1 MNIDFLSNI
10 DFITKFSHFGGN
22 MQRFFRMSFLAALLC
37 IFLGVEGYAQLPTA
51 YVSGSI
57 APGEVRVFQRDS
69 IYVINKKL
77 VVGGTLIIEPGT
89 TVKFLD
95 NSCLIDST
103 GGRIIADGFARITYD
118 QTAVPDPVTTYPA
131 DQGGFGYA
139 DMRYFL
145 YDDGMTRTLSY
156 NTRRDPTVHPSKYNH
171 IFNVVLDTVARK
183 IVNLDPNNL
192 PTDPRYVIIPFE
204 YAIAFQAARLYLNP
218 GNDPNLKTSP
228 WKRFGGAAVPF
239 TQSRIRFIGQPVNN
253 FSREWGHIV
262 VLPGARAAF
271 FRNVVFENFKKDT
284 TVDRHP
290 YYAQSDLPGLNTF
303 EYNALMNRIKSLA
316 NGAGGALT
324 TFSSRTWLI
333 NVTFKDNIAR
343 VRGGALQIL
352 QAPEGYPVYN
362 TPTAYYPDAKNPQL
376 TDRNGNISEIN
387 KSYKIP
393 LIDNIDDPTAE
404 PLLDLERMAWD
415 DARIAVYL
423 GRVRNVKFDRNKV
436 ILAKVGQ
443 KVLNTVP
450 PVTVVTEL
458 TDVAADY
465 PFAYGN
471 KAFGGALY
479 IAGNEANE
487 NRRMEIALGLNDRLL
502 INGNVVE
509 LDPGYND
516 ALEVTNNEAS
526 NYQGH
531 MSSFGARGGAIYVGA
546 NTSVI
551 FSGKF
556 ENNQTKAP
564 FLVSANNAESGNG
577 FFSMG
582 GAIFAENTLNRIQIR
597 GGQRDALKVRS
608 DVDAALTIANQTYF
622 VNNQAGAGGA
632 IYVDGNVYNLVSP
645 VIGGHDNTWNTRD
658 YGFDIKFVNNIASSF
673 GGAVYSKRNTIITG
687 AGGVNG
693 SLQFYGGKYPVI
705 FQNNKAGYY
714 GGALAF
720 NIPNNVGMD
729 PFKRLIQVVRAN
741 FDGNIV
747 GENVADVN
755 KPDIRGGGAIYSL
768 NGDLNL
774 VKGSL
779 FINNKVYNGNGGA
792 IALANPITTIHKIFV
807 TDLDV
812 VHYDMYDAKD
822 GFAIGYTSVNEP
834 FTYSNAPIV
843 ADVRMLTRFLDN
855 TIILDNGIIDS
866 QMGSGTT
873 QIGKGTPLPSDH
885 INAIYWLDNKEGYA
899 VGNNGMI
906 VKFSNGGAKWD
917 FMPSNTNVDLTDIYF
932 TSDDIGYAV
941 GAYTTIL
948 KTTNKGQTWTKLTV
962 PSITNDPKINDILF
976 VGTQVGYAVADEGY
990 ILKTTDAGGNW
1001 TVKRPATRNLQSVAW
1016 VGVNKGYAVGDRGLI
1031 LYTTNGGDN
1040 WDVQIMPGLTS
1051 DLNYIMF
1058 KSATVGFATGKAG
1071 VMIKTVDG
1079 GNTWDFVN
1087 SGTDQELKSI
1097 FFYGQNIG
1105 YAVGA
1110 SGTIVKTTDGG
1121 NNWTAL
1127 TSGTTNT
1134 LNSVYFVNNNEGFV
1148 SGNVGLLLATKDA
1161 GATWSQVTPADMALI
1176 DVKRWHKET
1185 NLPENGVG
1193 LGGAIYLLD
1202 KATLDRTNR
1211 IDAVLFNRV
1220 RIQNNVAFTG
1230 SAIYSDNYDLKLIF
1244 NRSLVTGNK
1253 TDERNTIGM
1262 SQNYISGPVI
1272 KDASNTTIGN
1282 FASSDL
1288 APATIYGEV
1297 QGPLPSYIFSEAA
1310 NSFYGNTAR
1319 FMIRLPDAPNTKGVL
1334 AGTTGIGAG
1343 GTDTLR
1349 GNYWGHTEANVLL
1362 NIENNHNSPEL
1373 ARMETFFVNIA
1384 PADQYNVVNADA
1396 NYLPFLFQT
1405 SSDPRT
1411 QGPFESIDKYNYTPI
1426 VLKNGQDENTVGDN
1440 SIAEKYL
1447 MSGHIYDIYDKGTD
1461 IKTADY
1467 TKRRM
1472 SPIEDF
1478 AVGIAPK
1485 VKRYSVANAPSNG
1498 KYIKRYLRDPFA
1510 VEARDDQGNL
1520 KYPFLSQVQGEWKPD
1535 ETGRYYHPIGYPLF
1549 LETMI
1554 DYNTGEVEKNNHDT
1568 RMLNES
1574 VFFVINETTGDY
1586 IRVNFKQVG
1595 EDANYREIF
1604 RARVEL
1610 VPDSSNRNP
1619 NSSIRRSAEG
1629 LLNLG
1634 SNGLFPFAP
1643 YSNPVLLEKLYR
1655 DAYNEDAAALQGRKY
1670 HADSNAL
1677 AKVFNLFSN
1686 RPSMPNNNRTFVGTT
1701 PVSNTTYFAG
1711 ERYRALPVDTG
1722 DVVRIISRTVLWREG
1737 VLAAYND
1744 GIVFKV
1750 TRSTMPPVFT
1760 GDLARLAQDTVIK
1773 IVDSEFN
1780 PGQKDTLII
1789 TDFINKIFVTE
1800 DRTYPAA
1807 NGTYTGRGYDRGRD
1821 SILTVTAIDSNMFY
1835 DPRSLLHPN
1844 QYSNLLYNW
1853 LVDDNSGLKR
1863 WLLVDTL
1870 AATYQ
1875 KDNASGYFMFKGQPL
1890 NPYVVPGGEDL
1901 YLEVRSFPPHYR
1913 SVDVLKALNTPQD
1926 IIDQFVNIF
1935 PKYISNPIYDVTN
1948 ARYLQ
1953 QDTIDFAS
1961 NYLTRQAVKVFVVDS
1976 APRFLEP
1983 GTTLGAAMV
1992 KVNKNSS
1999 DFVMKDYL
2007 PTVYTCGKTATGK
2020 LKANL
2025 TDRLRF
2031 KVDFNTDDELED
2043 SWALDWD
2050 YRYGRT
2056 SYGFMNVAMRG
2067 GDAPDT
2073 VVFGMK
2079 QLRPIWM
2086 SNQYMVKYD
2095 NPTVADPYGF
2105 DFLSKGQ
2112 LHYSIDRTTALGLL
2126 RRNDQNPTS
2135 LINDTVFAIVANDG
2149 HGGVTEKLLDV
2160 YINYAPEILTD
2171 ALPNAQEGVDYNLSM
2186 MDSTRIVKVFDA
2198 NTGERLIFALAYDT
2212 YPTDSIAI
2220 DPCFPEAGKVYVE
2233 RKTPK
2238 WLKINAES
2246 GLLYG
2251 TPGMQDAPKD
2261 EKVTVIVTDEN
2272 GLSAVKTLN
2281 LKVLPMN
2288 HTPELSGVPAVECID
2303 QGEPWEAFITLKDL
2317 DLARTNSDEVI
2328 TLTLVKPSDPTKLNI
2343 TPSSIRG
2350 PLSKADTTIRIW
2362 TNNFNLNRDP
2372 DGKVTIRIEARD
2384 RAGKVAVLEFR
2395 LQLSLPTD
2403 FLVPVTVAN
2412 AMGANQTLVFGTA
2425 PNGATTGDGTDG
2437 DNVGTIDYDLCEFEI
2452 PPYPPNDVF
2461 DARWSIPSR
2470 NGLHRNIYPRAL
2482 TGQSGERVY
2491 RGRFQAGGERTTG
2504 SGSLLYPV
2512 TITWP
2517 KSAVP
2522 AKNDPVNPTGA
2533 SWYIR
2538 DAYSNGNL
2546 FSVDMKT
2553 GAVRNSQNVIVESS
2567 VSGNPDLARITIL
2580 SDAIDA
2586 FIIIYD
2592 MATSVDGQNDITE
2605 SRINS
2610 VSPNPVRAATNI
2622 NFNIANATNVTME
2635 VFDNLGNKVATII
2648 NAPYNAGSYNVEWN
2662 AVDVKGS
2669 LLPSGTYN
2677 VRLVAGESVS
2687 VFPVVVVR

>member
-1 MNIDFLSNI
+1 MSIDFFNNIDLL
-10 DFITKFSHFGGN
+10 TKFSHFGGN
-22 MQRFFRMSFLAALLC
+22 MQRFFRMSFLAVLLC
-37 IFLGVEGYAQLPTA
+37 IFFGQEGYAQLPTA

-69 IYVINKKL
+69 IYIINKKL

-95 NSCLIDST
+95 NGCLIDST

-118 QTAVPDPVTTYPA
+118 QTAVPDPVSTYPA
-131 DQGGFGYA
+131 TAGGFGYA
-139 DMRYFL
+139 DMRYFF
-145 YDDGMTRTLSY
+145 YNDGNKSTLSV

-171 IFNVVLDTVARK
+171 IFNVVIDTVARK

-192 PTDPRYVIIPFE
+192 PTDPRYVIVPFE
-204 YAIAFQAARLYLNP
+204 YAIAFQAARLYMNP
-218 GNDPNLKTSP
+218 ESDPNLKTSA
-228 WKRFGGAAVPF
+228 WKRHLGGAVPY
-239 TQSRIRFIGQPVNN
+239 TQQRIRFIGQPVNN

-271 FRNVVFENFKKDT
+271 FRNVVFEGFKKDT
-284 TVDRHP
+284 TVDRLP
-290 YYAQSDLPGLNTF
+290 YYAQNDLPGLNTF
-303 EYNALMNRIKSLA
+303 EYNSLMNKLRNLA
-316 NGAGGALT
+316 NGAGGAIT
-324 TFSSRTWLI
+324 TFSSRTWLL
-333 NVTFKDNIAR
+333 NVTFTDNIAR
-343 VRGGALQIL
+343 LRGGALQIL

-362 TPTAYYPDAKNPQL
+362 APTSYYPDGKNPQV
-376 TDRNGNISEIN
+376 TNRDGSISEIN
-387 KSYKIP
+387 SAYKIP
-393 LIDNIDDPTAE
+393 LIDNIDDAGAE
-404 PLLDLERMAWD
+404 PLLDRERMAWD

-423 GRVRNVKFDRNKV
+423 GRIRNVKFDRNKV

-450 PVTVVTEL
+450 PVVLVTEL
-458 TDVAADY
+458 TDVPADY
-465 PFAYGN
+465 PYSYGN

-479 IAGNEANE
+479 IAGNEADE
-487 NRRMEIALGLNDRLL
+487 NRRIEIALGLNDKLV
-502 INGNVVE
+502 IGGTEVE
-509 LDPGYND
+509 LDPICKD
-516 ALEVTNNEAS
+516 ALEVTNNEAH
-526 NYQGH
+526 NYQDH

-582 GAIFAENTLNRIQIR
+582 GAIFAENSLNRIQIR
-597 GGQRDALKVRS
+597 GGQRDELKVRS
-608 DVDAALTIANQTYF
+608 NVDVASTISNPTHF
-622 VNNQAGAGGA
+622 INNQAGAGGA

-645 VIGGHDNTWNTRD
+645 VIGGSDFTWNTRD
-658 YGFDIKFVNNIASSF
+658 YGFDVKFINNYASSF
-673 GGAVYSKRNTIITG
+673 GGAIYSKRNTIVTG
-687 AGGVNG
+687 AGGVQG
-693 SLQFYGGKYPVI
+693 GLQFYGGNYPI
-705 FQNNKAGYY
+705 LFQNNKAGYY
-714 GGALAF
+714 GGAIAL

-729 PFKRLIQVVRAN
+729 PFKRLVQIVRAN
-741 FDGNIV
+741 FDGNVV

-792 IALANPITTIHKIFV
+792 IALANPLTSLHKIFV
-807 TDLDV
+807 TDLDI
-812 VHYDMYDAKD
+812 VHYDMYDSKD

-843 ADVRMLTRFLDN
+843 PDVRMLTRFLDN
-855 TIILDNGIIDS
+855 TIVLDDEIINT

-873 QIGKGTPLPSDH
+873 QIGHGTPLPSDH
-885 INAIYWLDNKEGYA
+885 INATYWIDNKNGYA

-932 TSDDIGYAV
+932 TTDDIGYAV

-962 PSITNDPKINDILF
+962 PSINNDPQINDINF
-976 VGTQVGYAVADEGY
+976 VGTEVGYAVANEGY
-990 ILKTTDAGGNW
+990 ILKTTNAGVNW
-1001 TVKRPATRNLQSVAW
+1001 TVTRPATRDLKAIAW
-1016 VGVNKGYAVGDRGLI
+1016 VGVNKGYVVGERGLI
-1031 LYTTNGGDN
+1031 LTTTNGGAN

-1058 KSATVGFATGKAG
+1058 KSAAVGFAAGKAG
-1071 VMIKTVDG
+1071 VIIKTNDG

-1097 FFYGQNIG
+1097 FFYGQNTG

-1121 NNWTAL
+1121 NNWVAL

-1161 GATWSQVTPADMALI
+1161 GATWTQVTPADMALI
-1176 DVKRWHKET
+1176 DVKRWHKEAG
-1185 NLPENGVG
+1185 LPENGVG
-1193 LGGAIYLLD
+1193 LGGAIYILD

-1211 IDAVLFNRV
+1211 IDSVLFNRV

-1253 TDERNTIGM
+1253 TDDRNTIGLN
-1262 SQNYISGPVI
+1262 QNYISGPAI
-1272 KDASNTTIGN
+1272 KDASGKITGN

-1334 AGTTGIGAG
+1334 AGTTGIGMG

-1362 NIENNHNSPEL
+1362 QIANNHGSPEL
-1373 ARMETFFVNIA
+1373 ANMETFFVNVA
-1384 PADQYNVVNADA
+1384 PANKYDVQNADA
-1396 NYLPFLFQT
+1396 NYLPFSFAFTQ
-1405 SSDPRT
+1405 DPRT
-1411 QGPFESIDKYNYTPI
+1411 QGPFESVGRYTYSPI
-1426 VLKNGQDENTVGDN
+1426 PLQNGQDENTVGNN

-1467 TKRRM
+1467 SKRRM
-1472 SPIEDF
+1472 TPIEDF

-1485 VKRYSVANAPSNG
+1485 VKRYATPNTPSYN
-1498 KYIKRYLRDPFA
+1498 KYVKRYLRDPFA

-1520 KYPFLSQVQGEWKPD
+1520 KYPFLTQIQGEWKPD

-1554 DYNTGEVEKNNHDT
+1554 DYNTGLVEQNNHDE

-1574 VFFVINETTGDY
+1574 VFFVINETTGDF

-1595 EDANYREIF
+1595 EDAARREIF

-1610 VPDSSNRNP
+1610 VPDSSNRNA
-1619 NSSIRRSAEG
+1619 NTSVRRTEES

-1643 YSNPVLLEKLYR
+1643 YSNPVLLQKLYR
-1655 DAYNEDAAALQGRKY
+1655 DAYSEDAAALQGRKY
-1670 HADSNAL
+1670 HADSSAL
-1677 AKVFNLFSN
+1677 AKVFDLFSN
-1686 RPSMPNNNRTFVGTT
+1686 RPSMPETNRTYPGGI
-1701 PVSNTTYFAG
+1701 PRSNTTYFAG

-1737 VLAAYND
+1737 VSAAYYD

-1760 GDLARLAQDTVIK
+1760 GDLPRLAQDTVIK

-1800 DRTYPAA
+1800 DRTYPAP
-1807 NGTYTGRGYDRGRD
+1807 NGTYTNRGYDRGRD
-1821 SILTVTAIDSNMFY
+1821 SILTVTAIDSNKFY
-1835 DPRSLLHPN
+1835 DPRSLLHPDK
-1844 QYSNLLYNW
+1844 YSNLLYNW
-1853 LVDDNSGLKR
+1853 LVDDNSALKR

-1890 NPYVVPGGEDL
+1890 NPYIVPGGEDL
-1901 YLEVRSFPPHYR
+1901 YLEVRNFPPHYR
-1913 SVDVLKALNTPQD
+1913 SVDVLKELNTPQD
-1926 IIDQFVNIF
+1926 IIDQFVHIF

-1961 NYLTRQAVKVFVVDS
+1961 NYVTRQTVKIFVVDS

-1983 GTTLGAAMV
+1983 GAALGQAMV
-1992 KVNKNSS
+1992 KINKNTS
-1999 DFVMKDYL
+1999 DFVIRDYT

-2025 TDRLRF
+2025 TNRLRF

-2050 YRYGRT
+2050 FRYGKT

-2067 GDAPDT
+2067 GDTPDT
-2073 VVFGMK
+2073 VVLQMK

-2095 NPTVADPYGF
+2095 NPNVADPFGF

-2126 RRNDQNPTS
+2126 ARNPQYNGA
-2135 LINDTVFAIVANDG
+2135 LVNDTVFAIVANDG
-2149 HGGVTEKLLDV
+2149 HGGVTEKLLDI
-2160 YINYAPEILTD
+2160 YINYAPEITTD
-2171 ALPNAQEGVDYNLSM
+2171 ALPDAIEGIDYNPTL
-2186 MDSTRIVKVFDA
+2186 MDEARMVKVFDA
-2198 NTGERLIFALAYDT
+2198 NVGERFTYELAYDN
-2212 YPTDSIAI
+2212 YPVDSLDI

-2238 WLKINAES
+2238 WLKINRES
-2246 GLLYG
+2246 GALYG
-2251 TPGMQDAPKD
+2251 IPGLNDAPKN
-2261 EKVTVIVTDEN
+2261 ERVTVIVRDEN
-2272 GLSAVKTLN
+2272 GLPAVKTFD
-2281 LKVLPMN
+2281 LKVLPSN
-2288 HTPELSGVPAVECID
+2288 HTPELSGVPAVECVD
-2303 QGEPWEAFITLKDL
+2303 QGSPWETYITLKDL
-2317 DLARTNSDEVI
+2317 DLSRINSDEQI
-2328 TLTLVKPSDPTKLNI
+2328 TLTLVKPNDPTKLTI
-2343 TPSSIRG
+2343 TPSTVKG
-2350 PLSKADTTIRIW
+2350 PIGKADTLIRVW
-2362 TNNFNLNRDP
+2362 TNNFNLQRDP
-2372 DGKVTIRIEARD
+2372 DGKVTVRIEARD
-2384 RAGKVAVLEFR
+2384 KAGKVAVLEFR

-2403 FLVPVTVAN
+2403 FLVPLTIQN
-2412 AMGANQTLVFGTA
+2412 AIGAKQTLVFGTA
-2425 PNGATTGDGTDG
+2425 PNGATTGDATDG
-2437 DNVGTIDYDLCEFEI
+2437 NDVGTIDYDLCEFEI

-2461 DARWSIPSR
+2461 DARWSIPTR
-2470 NGLHRNIYPRAL
+2470 NGVHRNIYPRAL
-2482 TGQSGERVY
+2482 TGQSGERIY

-2517 KSAVP
+2517 KSALP
-2522 AKNDPVNPTGA
+2522 AKNSPVNPTGA

-2546 FSVDMKT
+2546 FSVDMRT
-2553 GAVRNSQNVIVESS
+2553 GAVRNSQSVNVESS
-2567 VSGNPDLARITIL
+2567 LPNDPDLARITIL

-2586 FIIIYD
+2586 FIIVYD
-2592 MATSVDGQNDITE
+2592 MATDVEGNNAITDT
-2605 SRINS
+2605 RINN
-2610 VSPNPVRAATNI
+2610 VSPNPVRSATNI
-2622 NFNIANATNVTME
+2622 NFSVANTTNITME

-2648 NAPYNAGSYNVEWN
+2648 NAPYNAGTYNIEWN

-2677 VRLVAGESVS
+2677 IRLVAGESVS